1 MENLIFFVGI
11 LNDILWIY
19 ILIGALISI
28 GLYFGVKTKFLQFR
42 HFGEMFKLLKDS
54 TKEEIKDIEEHT
66 EGKALSSFQAFCM
79 STASRV
85 GTGNLAGVAMA
96 ISIGGP
102 GAVFW
107 MWLIALIG
115 SVSSFVES
123 VLAQVYK
130 VDNGDGTFR
139 GGPAYYMEKGLKNR
153 KMGIVFSIL
162 ITICFGLVFNAV
174 QSNTI
179 TLAFQEAFG
188 INRAFLGVFIT
199 FFTALIIFGG
209 AKRIAHVSEIVVP
222 IMAII
227 YILVAVF
234 IIGKNISY
242 IPEVFKMIF
251 GGAFG
256 VKQLFGGGIGVAM
269 LQGVKRGLF
278 SNEAGMGS
286 APNAGAAAKVS
297 HPVKQGFV
305 QALGVFVDT
314 LLICTAT
321 AFIVIISNGS
331 WVGVEGLEGIAI
343 TQRALSSQVG
353 SWGNTFVAISILL
366 FAFSSIIG
374 NYYYGETNIEFI
386 RNNKKSVLFYRITV
400 LAMVMF
406 GSISKIQL
414 VWDLADLFM
423 GLMAVIN
430 LIAIVKLGK
439 VAFILLKDYEK
450 QKEKGID
457 PVFKLSSINKKDKK
471 VFNLENLSKEWD

>member
-1 MENLIFFVGI
+1 MEIILGI
-11 LNDILWIY
+11 VSFLNDILWIY

-28 GLYFGVKTKFLQFR
+28 GIYFGIKTNFLQFR
-42 HFGEMFKLLKDS
+42 HFREMFKLLKDS

-96 ISIGGP
+96 ISVGGP

-139 GGPAYYMEKGLKNR
+139 GGPAYYMEKGLKNK
-153 KMGIVFSIL
+153 KMGLIFSVL

-174 QSNTI
+174 QANTI

-188 INRAFLGVFIT
+188 FNRAILGIIIT
-199 FFTALIIFGG
+199 LLTSLIIFGG
-209 AKRIAHVSEIVVP
+209 AKRIAHVSEVVVP
-222 IMAII
+222 IMATL
-227 YILVAVF
+227 YILVALFV
-234 IIGKNISY
+234 ILKNITY
-242 IPEVFKMIF
+242 VPEVLKMIV

-256 VKQLFGGGIGVAM
+256 VKQIFGGGIGVAM

-331 WVGVEGLEGIAI
+331 WIGVEGLEGIAI

-353 SWGNTFVAISILL
+353 NWGNIFIAISILL

-374 NYYYGETNIEFI
+374 NYYYGETNIEFM
-386 RNNKKSVLFYRITV
+386 NNTKKSVFSYRIVV
-400 LAMVMF
+400 LFMVMF

-439 VAFILLKDYEK
+439 VSFILLKDYEK
-450 QKEKGID
+450 QKEQGLD
-457 PVFKLSSINKKDKK
+457 PIFKLSTIDEKTKKE
-471 VFNLENLSKEWD
+471 FNLEELSKEWD